1 MLSTANAGMVYG
13 NTERNEEW
21 VQVAFLKV
29 KVDPRSWAN
38 LQTFFIMVT
47 VKCWLGWRCS
57 SVFHTVK
64 KCSSH
69 TTAVKM
75 KWKESFLVS
84 YDPPIFTSHLLQQSP
99 QLLQKFHRTTKTNKT
114 SYFHFIIILPLS
126 RYTLFFNN
134 LNNRRQ

>member
-47 VKCWLGWRCS
+47 VKC
-57 SVFHTVK
+57 
-64 KCSSH
+64 
-69 TTAVKM
+69 
-75 KWKESFLVS
+75 
-84 YDPPIFTSHLLQQSP
+84 
-99 QLLQKFHRTTKTNKT
+99 
-114 SYFHFIIILPLS
+114 
-126 RYTLFFNN
+126 
-134 LNNRRQ
+134 